1 MSAIALNELPLP
13 ETNATGTPLL
23 SPTINMVPTFLRVG
37 LLARGTWNLPPASF
51 FTPLAVG
58 ILAAAAEDIL
68 IALPVTAAKSAPQ
81 NKVRREIPSVGE

>member
-23 SPTINMVPTFLRVG
+23 SPTIKMVPAFLSVG
-37 LLARGTWNLPPASF
+37 LLASGTWNLPPASF

-58 ILAAAAEDIL
+58 MLAAAAEDML

-81 NKVRREIPSVGE
+81 TRVRREIPTAF